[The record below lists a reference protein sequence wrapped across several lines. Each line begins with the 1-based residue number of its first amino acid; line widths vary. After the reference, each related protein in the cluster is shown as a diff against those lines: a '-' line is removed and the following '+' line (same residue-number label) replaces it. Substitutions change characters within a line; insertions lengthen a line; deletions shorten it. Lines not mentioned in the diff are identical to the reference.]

1 MQASHSSLLA
11 AIMLLRDATMN
22 PAAAEIPAKMS
33 TSPELL
39 GFENSIVDKSPYRS
53 LTLWLYSFLYM
64 SEPKNL
70 WKQPS
75 GVAIIAILFIVNLAV
90 DWWLFRP
97 KNLAL
102 FLIVELLILGI
113 IIWLATNWR
122 RRSLSP

>member
-1 MQASHSSLLA
+1 
-11 AIMLLRDATMN
+11 
-22 PAAAEIPAKMS
+22 
-33 TSPELL
+33 
-39 GFENSIVDKSPYRS
+39 
-53 LTLWLYSFLYM
+53 M

-113 IIWLATNWR
+113 IIVAG
-122 RRSLSP
+122 S